1 MTQLA
6 LLTLLALTVPTVSS
20 VPVQIFNLFGRY
32 SGIPQCP
39 YTVSNSLH
47 PLEIS

>member
-20 VPVQIFNLFGRY
+20 VPCNFLIPLFAIPVYRRVPIPYQIASTR
-32 SGIPQCP
+32 
-39 YTVSNSLH
+39 
-47 PLEIS
+47 